1 MIDILLDALGVLGLD
16 GDSGAAGDRC
26 ALFRLPGVL
35 NVLRGLLLDL
45 LGVLRAALE
54 RVPFGGLLLDDC
66 VHLARSRRHI
76 G

>member
-1 MIDILLDALGVLGLD
+1 MIDILLDVLGVLGLD

-26 ALFRLPGVL
+26 ALFRLLGVL

-54 RVPFGGLLLDDC
+54 RVPLGGLLLDDG
-66 VHLARSRRHI
+66 VRLTRSRRHV